1 LVILADHIRSEEI
14 SRAAASDY
22 QPAKLGVVPI
32 FEALRRAGLQ
42 GQRVGV
48 LTGTLVVL
56 PSDTIEELQKL
67 AIGHLQ
73 LQEASAWPDHA
84 VLKPDGDVA
93 EHLVEL
99 VTRLFCEGKLNI
111 LVGTQS
117 LLGEGWDAPAVNS
130 LVLASNSAAFM
141 LSNQMR
147 GRAIRIDPTCP
158 NKVANIWHLATVE
171 PSMPGLSDVEDFFNW
186 GTLNDPPV
194 VDDRDLLERRFAT
207 FVGIANGES
216 NLIEGGLD
224 RLGLLDRIDASNDKM
239 FAIARDRQAI
249 ARKWQRSLGDAP
261 AMAHT
266 REIASPTYA
275 PRGLAWYDTL
285 RWLGAMSL
293 SSAVFAVANELR
305 HFASLQEAAGAGMT
319 LAGVAFVA
327 ALPFLA
333 RAVWLTLRNGSLEGS
348 VGQVSKAVLVSFYRA
363 ELIGEAEY
371 RNAQVQV
378 CKRLSGVCDVF
389 IDGVTRAT
397 EHALIE
403 AVAEVLGPTENPRY
417 LLVKYSWLG
426 PVRRTDYHPVPSVLG
441 CRKEFAEIFHNEWT
455 RLVGSSRLVFT
466 RTPSGRLTVLR
477 ARSRSFAAG
486 FRRAVQRRS
495 AWL

>member
-1 LVILADHIRSEEI
+1 
-14 SRAAASDY
+14 
-22 QPAKLGVVPI
+22 
-32 FEALRRAGLQ
+32 
-42 GQRVGV
+42 
-48 LTGTLVVL
+48 
-56 PSDTIEELQKL
+56 
-67 AIGHLQ
+67 
-73 LQEASAWPDHA
+73 
-84 VLKPDGDVA
+84 
-93 EHLVEL
+93 
-99 VTRLFCEGKLNI
+99 
-111 LVGTQS
+111 
-117 LLGEGWDAPAVNS
+117 
-130 LVLASNSAAFM
+130 
-141 LSNQMR
+141 
-147 GRAIRIDPTCP
+147 
-158 NKVANIWHLATVE
+158 
-171 PSMPGLSDVEDFFNW
+171 
-186 GTLNDPPV
+186 
-194 VDDRDLLERRFAT
+194 
-207 FVGIANGES
+207 
-216 NLIEGGLD
+216 
-224 RLGLLDRIDASNDKM
+224 
-239 FAIARDRQAI
+239 
-249 ARKWQRSLGDAP
+249 
-261 AMAHT
+261 
-266 REIASPTYA
+266 
-275 PRGLAWYDTL
+275 
-285 RWLGAMSL
+285 MSL

-378 CKRLSGVCDVF
+378 CKRLSAVCDVF

-455 RLVGSSRLVFT
+455 RLVGSSRMVFT